1 MRLSVD
7 KLSPRNQRGGDKMV
21 AKISTG
27 AVNGVEGV
35 AITVEVDMIGGMPAT
50 TQRGNDF
57 AEALPR
63 PA

>member
-1 MRLSVD
+1 
-7 KLSPRNQRGGDKMV
+7 MV